1 MKHILLTAALL
12 VPAFVLAQP
21 KGAIVTDQVEAV
33 VTVTKVDAKARTVTV
48 RGPRGNLATLDV
60 PKEAQ
65 NLDKVKPGDR
75 FKITYAEAA
84 IVALTRGG
92 EPAAV
97 VEESVQVAP
106 KGGTPGGYKVRT
118 VKVSAVVDAIDYKN
132 RYVSLRGPK
141 GNTLALPV
149 SDDVKDLESVKVGDK
164 LSIAYTQALALQMV
178 PQEKPAAKPAAKKK
192 SEKSG

>member
-1 MKHILLTAALL
+1 MKQTLLAAALL
-12 VPAFVLAQP
+12 VPALVFAQP
-21 KGAIVTDQVEAV
+21 KSAVVTDQVEAV